1 MKRNR
6 LKYQSPPAPA
16 APGPPPTSKPR
27 RGLANGAGSRGC
39 RLPLLKCDLFFFPF
53 QQRKR
58 KGWALADGRGRAAEK
73 TLLCRALRVWLC
85 RREPILGGHGR
96 EPPPH
101 AKSARKGAR
110 AASSASSASCGLRFP
125 PLGSQ
130 ARSLAGHLGPRG
142 ALVRTQFTREK
153 AERPPTF
160 RQSEEPGTSRP
171 LGGGRGGGQV
181 NRSGL
186 GSCVFL
192 PGRLLTLETGLIGGS
207 GRALRSG
214 PGSVLVAES
223 HLARHSPGKLSHR
236 GGIHLP
242 SIPTGEQAM
251 HTVLVKRKHV
261 QWPNYPKKH
270 SARLNVS
277 CVFVMTFNTCKIF
290 FFVKT

>member
-39 RLPLLKCDLFFFPF
+39 RLPLLKCDLFFFLFNKESARAGPWLTGGDAP
-53 QQRKR
+53 RKR
-58 KGWALADGRGRAAEK
+58 RFCAEHFESGSAGGSRFWAVTGASRPRTQSQPGRA
-73 TLLCRALRVWLC
+73 
-85 RREPILGGHGR
+85 PGR
-96 EPPPH
+96 PPRPP
-101 AKSARKGAR
+101 R
-110 AASSASSASCGLRFP
+110 P
-125 PLGSQ
+125 PLPASGESSPVPGG
-130 ARSLAGHLGPRG
+130 ASGPPG

-192 PGRLLTLETGLIGGS
+192 LGRLLTLETGLIGGS

-251 HTVLVKRKHV
+251 RTVLVKRKHV

>member
-85 RREPILGGHGR
+85 RREPILGRHGR

-142 ALVRTQFTREK
+142 
-153 AERPPTF
+153 PW
-160 RQSEEPGTSRP
+160 
-171 LGGGRGGGQV
+171 
-181 NRSGL
+181 
-186 GSCVFL
+186 
-192 PGRLLTLETGLIGGS
+192 S
-207 GRALRSG
+207 GRSSRGRKRKGPPRSSRVKSLA
-214 PGSVLVAES
+214 P
-223 HLARHSPGKLSHR
+223 LARLAGAGAGDR
-236 GGIHLP
+236 
-242 SIPTGEQAM
+242 
-251 HTVLVKRKHV
+251 
-261 QWPNYPKKH
+261 
-270 SARLNVS
+270 
-277 CVFVMTFNTCKIF
+277 
-290 FFVKT
+290 

>member
-1 MKRNR
+1 M
-6 LKYQSPPAPA
+6 QSTSSLALPAGA
-16 APGPPPTSKPR
+16 DSGP
-27 RGLANGAGSRGC
+27 SR
-39 RLPLLKCDLFFFPF
+39 
-53 QQRKR
+53 
-58 KGWALADGRGRAAEK
+58 
-73 TLLCRALRVWLC
+73 
-85 RREPILGGHGR
+85 
-96 EPPPH
+96 
-101 AKSARKGAR
+101 AR
-110 AASSASSASCGLRFP
+110 AAPARKVSQEGRQGGLLGLLGLVRP
-125 PLGSQ
+125 PLPASGESSPVPGG
-130 ARSLAGHLGPRG
+130 ASGPPG

-153 AERPPTF
+153 GERPPTF

-192 PGRLLTLETGLIGGS
+192 LGRLLTLETGLIGGS

-251 HTVLVKRKHV
+251 RTVLVKRKHV